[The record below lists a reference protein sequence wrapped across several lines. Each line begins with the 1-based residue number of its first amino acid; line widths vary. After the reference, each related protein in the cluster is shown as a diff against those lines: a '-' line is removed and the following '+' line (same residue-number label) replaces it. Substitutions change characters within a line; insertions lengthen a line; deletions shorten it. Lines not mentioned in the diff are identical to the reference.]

1 MGMDKARNTSRLWVY
16 RLLAGAVGLI
26 LLTAGLLKATDIELF
41 IEQIGDYGIISQGI
55 VLTLSAWGLIALECV
70 LGVGLLI
77 FYRPRLIL
85 SLTALLLLIF
95 LGATTWAWLTDVT
108 EDCGCFSAWLRR
120 TPGEAVLGNLILLA
134 AIALAWLGH
143 RTIQVPQSRG
153 KTWAIATACLIGL
166 TLPVVFGFRTTGI
179 RLPESKAVEV
189 EIGYL
194 RIQGLEHIDLNQG
207 VYLIVLMDT
216 ECLHCQE
223 VVSELNELAQE
234 TDLPHI
240 IALCTNEE
248 SQRIMF
254 VEKFEL
260 IFPIGK
266 IEEDVFWRL
275 LTEGD
280 IPRIILVRDGHVQ
293 QIWDQKIPD
302 KDRIKMLLSQSPR
315 AHLSIITNG
324 PAYMAYSTRKGL
336 ITCLSHLVTSL

>member
-1 MGMDKARNTSRLWVY
+1 MDKARNTSRLWVY

-26 LLTAGLLKATDIELF
+26 LLTAGLLKATDIKLF

-95 LGATTWAWLTDVT
+95 LGAITWAWLTGVT

-134 AIALAWLGH
+134 ATTLAWLGH
-143 RTIQVPQSRG
+143 RTIQVPQPRV
-153 KTWAIATACLIGL
+153 KAWAIATACLIGL
-166 TLPVVFGFRTTGI
+166 TMPVVFGFRTTGI
-179 RLPESKAVEV
+179 HRPDSKAVEV

-194 RIQGLEHIDLNQG
+194 QIQGFEHIDLNHG
-207 VYLIVLMDT
+207 VYLVVLMDT

-223 VVSELNELAQE
+223 VVPELNALAQE
-234 TDLPHI
+234 TDLPPI
-240 IALCTNEE
+240 IALCTNGE

-254 VEKFEL
+254 VEEFEL

-280 IPRIILVRDGHVQ
+280 IPRIILACDGHVQ
-293 QIWDQKIPD
+293 QIWDQMVPD
-302 KDRIKMLLSQSPR
+302 KDTIKLLISQSPR
-315 AHLSIITNG
+315 AHFSIITNG
-324 PAYMAYSTRKGL
+324 PAHMAYSPRKGF
-336 ITCLSHLVTSL
+336 IACLSHLVTSL